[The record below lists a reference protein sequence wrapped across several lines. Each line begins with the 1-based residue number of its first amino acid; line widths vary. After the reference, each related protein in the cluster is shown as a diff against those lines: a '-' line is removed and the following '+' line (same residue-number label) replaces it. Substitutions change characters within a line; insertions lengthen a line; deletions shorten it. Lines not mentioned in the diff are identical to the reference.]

1 MRWKITEAPLSVQL
15 SATYNSLNYR
25 KPAWQRLPLSASL
38 FIFTKH
44 AKCGYYYGSVNFLK
58 IIELYYIKAI
68 KVIIQD
74 KPLQFAKEENKI

>member
-1 MRWKITEAPLSVQL
+1 MEWKITEAPYSVQL
-15 SATYNSLNYR
+15 ISTYNSLNYC
-25 KPAWQRLPLSASL
+25 KVAEQRLFLSASL

-68 KVIIQD
+68 KVITQD
-74 KPLQFAKEENKI
+74 KPLQFTKEENEI